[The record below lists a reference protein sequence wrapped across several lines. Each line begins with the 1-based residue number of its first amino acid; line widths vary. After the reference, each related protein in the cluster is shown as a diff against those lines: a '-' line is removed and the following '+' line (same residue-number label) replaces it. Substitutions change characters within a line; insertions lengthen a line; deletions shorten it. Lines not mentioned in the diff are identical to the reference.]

1 MRAITSAS
9 LLAMFLLCSAA
20 QAQDISRGQLLYETH
35 CASCHTERLHDREHS
50 TIRSYG
56 ALRAEVG
63 KRAAMTN
70 RQFSPDELEDVIEFL
85 DRSHY
90 RLDLPLPAQKPKK

>member
-9 LLAMFLLCSAA
+9 LLSLLLLAGAA
-20 QAQDISRGQLLYETH
+20 RAQNVDRGQLLYETH
-35 CASCHTERLHDREHS
+35 CATCHTERLHDREKS
-50 TIRSYG
+50 VIRSY
-56 ALRAEVG
+56 ADLRAEVG

-70 RQFSPDELEDVIEFL
+70 RRFSPDELDDIIEYL

-90 RLDLPLPAQKPKK
+90 RLDIPRKRK

>member
-9 LLAMFLLCSAA
+9 MLSLAVVCGAA
-20 QAQDISRGQLLYETH
+20 QAQETSRGQMLYETH
-35 CASCHTERLHDREHS
+35 CATCHTERLHDREKS
-50 TIRSYG
+50 IIRNY
-56 ALRAEVG
+56 ADLRAEVH

-70 RQFSPDELEDVIEFL
+70 RRFTRDELEDIIEFL

-90 RLDLPLPAQKPKK
+90 RLDVPRGKKP

>member
-9 LLAMFLLCSAA
+9 LLLAPLLALA
-20 QAQDISRGQLLYETH
+20 QAPDISRGQLLYETH
-35 CASCHTERLHDREHS
+35 CATCHNERLHHREKS
-50 TIRSYG
+50 IIRSYA

-63 KRAAMTN
+63 RRAAQTN
-70 RQFSPDELEDVIEFL
+70 RVFSPDELEDVIEFL

-90 RLDLPLPAQKPKK
+90 RLDLPLPKPAAK

>member
-9 LLAMFLLCSAA
+9 LAAALLLAGAA
-20 QAQDISRGQLLYETH
+20 QAQDIERGRLLYETH
-35 CASCHTERLHDREHS
+35 CATCHTERLHTRENS
-50 TIRSYG
+50 IIRSYG

-70 RQFSPDELEDVIEFL
+70 RRFTPDELEEIIEFL

-90 RLDLPLPAQKPKK
+90 RLDLPLPPRRK

>member
-1 MRAITSAS
+1 MRAAS
-9 LLAMFLLCSAA
+9 LLPLLLLVGAA
-20 QAQDISRGQLLYETH
+20 HAQDIDRNRLLYETH
-35 CASCHTERLHDREHS
+35 CTTCHTEHLHHRERS

-70 RQFSPDELEDVIEFL
+70 RRFSPDELEDVIEFL
-85 DRSHY
+85 DTSHY
-90 RLDLPLPAQKPKK
+90 RLDLPLPAPQPGK

>member
-9 LLAMFLLCSAA
+9 LCALLLAGAA
-20 QAQDISRGQLLYETH
+20 QAQDVERGRLLYETH
-35 CASCHTERLHDREHS
+35 CATCHTERLHTRQNS
-50 TIRSYG
+50 IIRSYG
-56 ALRAEVG
+56 ALRAEVV

-70 RQFSPDELEDVIEFL
+70 RRFTAEELEEIIEFL

-90 RLDLPLPAQKPKK
+90 RLDLPLPPRHK

>member
-1 MRAITSAS
+1 MKAAS
-9 LLAMFLLCSAA
+9 LLLLFLASGAAA
-20 QAQDISRGQLLYETH
+20 QNTDRGRMLYETH
-35 CASCHTERLHDREHS
+35 CATCHTERLHHRERS

-70 RQFSPDELEDVIEFL
+70 RRFSPDELEDIIEFL
-85 DRSHY
+85 DTSHY
-90 RLDLPLPAQKPKK
+90 RLDLPLPAPRPGK